1 VGRVAQAGAAMTP
14 DLFGTTAEPTS
25 PAVGMMVK
33 LDRDIDRR
41 QPCHDNLAI
50 IRPGKP
56 SHSGELRCVTCNAH
70 RGWLPQT
77 VLNFIIETTRRFGAL
92 TEPIIVRQQH
102 KENADMAFQ
111 QKPNRGSLFKN
122 DEKSKEED
130 RDYAGSIN
138 IAGREYWLSGWISET
153 KKGNKYGGMPGLRD
167 RAYSPRPFPIRV
179 SFARAVI
186 GRYVIASMW
195 LPLGGGS

>member
-1 VGRVAQAGAAMTP
+1 MTP
-14 DLFGTTAEPTS
+14 DLFGATPEPAS
-25 PAVGMMVK
+25 PAIGMTVK

-56 SHSGELRCVTCNAH
+56 PHSGELRCATCNAH

-77 VLNFIIETTRRFGAL
+77 VLNFITETTWRFGAP

-130 RDYAGSIN
+130 RDYSGSIN
-138 IAGREYWLSGWISET
+138 VEGREYWLSGWISET
-153 KKGNKYGGMPGLRD
+153 KKGSKYLSLAVKPKDEQNGEKAKPKASAREELND
-167 RAYSPRPFPIRV
+167 AIR
-179 SFARAVI
+179 F
-186 GRYVIASMW
+186 
-195 LPLGGGS
+195 

>member
-1 VGRVAQAGAAMTP
+1 MTP
-14 DLFGTTAEPTS
+14 DLFGATPELAS
-25 PAVGMMVK
+25 PAIGMTVK
-33 LDRDIDRR
+33 LDRDIDRQ

-56 SHSGELRCVTCNAH
+56 PHSGELRCASCNAH

-77 VLNFIIETTRRFGAL
+77 VLNFITETTRRFGTP

-102 KENADMAFQ
+102 RENADMAFQ
-111 QKPNRGSLFKN
+111 LKPNRGSLFKN

-153 KKGNKYGGMPGLRD
+153 KKGNKYLSLSIKPKDEHSSETTKPKTKELSD
-167 RAYSPRPFPIRV
+167 AIPC
-179 SFARAVI
+179 
-186 GRYVIASMW
+186 
-195 LPLGGGS
+195 